1 MYWQV
6 YLHKT
11 AVAAEKTL
19 VNTLL
24 RAKELAQNGI
34 TLFASPSLNYFL
46 RNDANENDFR
56 ESTETLNHFLDLDD
70 NDIWSALKVWSTHDD
85 IVLSTLSNALINRRL
100 FKIDISQKPH
110 RSDKIDTYVVK
121 LMHYF
126 KISEHEARFFVSSD
140 IITTDMYN
148 ENDDSI
154 DILYRDESIRDISE
168 ASDMLN
174 IDLLSKKVEKYYF
187 AYYKID

>member
-1 MYWQV
+1 M
-6 YLHKT
+6 
-11 AVAAEKTL
+11 AAEKTL
-19 VNTLL
+19 INTLM
-24 RAKELAQNGI
+24 RAKELAKDGV

-46 RNDANENDFR
+46 RNDANEQDFR
-56 ESTETLNHFLDLDD
+56 ENPETLNLFLDLDD
-70 NDIWSALKVWSTHDD
+70 NDIWSALKVWSTHNDL
-85 IVLSTLSNALINRRL
+85 VLSTLSKALINRKL

-110 RSDKIDTYVVK
+110 RADKIDLYVAK
-121 LMHYF
+121 LMDHF
-126 KISEHEARFFVSSD
+126 KISENEARYFVSSD

-187 AYYKID
+187 AFYKID